1 MQRLLARHALPDHMD
16 CAAPPE
22 HHEFQGPRQQIT
34 RIPDGKPNP
43 FYARHAARIAELREQ
58 FAQGTGH
65 ARNITAAEKEW
76 EGISKRSRAV
86 LLFWAGYDVEGIALA
101 VERAWRELPPLER
114 TAVGEAIREL
124 QNDLRTVFAL
134 TL

>member
-1 MQRLLARHALPDHMD
+1 MD
-16 CAAPPE
+16 RDEPPE
-22 HHEFQGPRQQIT
+22 HQEFHGPRQQAT

-43 FYARHAARIAELREQ
+43 FYASHAARLAELRDE
-58 FAQGTGH
+58 FAKGTSHG
-65 ARNITAAEKEW
+65 RNITAAEKEW
-76 EGISKRSRAV
+76 EGISKRSRAM
-86 LLFWAGYDVEGIALA
+86 LLFWAGYDVNGIAFA

>member
-1 MQRLLARHALPDHMD
+1 MHRDES
-16 CAAPPE
+16 PE
-22 HHEFQGPRQQIT
+22 HHETDGPPKHTTHIAN
-34 RIPDGKPNP
+34 GVPNP
-43 FYARHAARIAELREQ
+43 FYARHAARLAELREE
-58 FAQGTGH
+58 FAQGTGS
-65 ARNITAAEKEW
+65 ARNITAAEREW
-76 EGISKRSRAV
+76 EGISKRSRAM
-86 LLFWAGYDVEGIALA
+86 LLFWAGYDVNGIAHA

>member
-1 MQRLLARHALPDHMD
+1 M
-16 CAAPPE
+16 
-22 HHEFQGPRQQIT
+22 
-34 RIPDGKPNP
+34 
-43 FYARHAARIAELREQ
+43 
-58 FAQGTGH
+58 
-65 ARNITAAEKEW
+65 
-76 EGISKRSRAV
+76 
-86 LLFWAGYDVEGIALA
+86 LLFWAGYDVNSIAFA

>member
-1 MQRLLARHALPDHMD
+1 MD
-16 CAAPPE
+16 PAEPSE
-22 HHEFQGPRQQIT
+22 HHEFHGPRQPLPH
-34 RIPDGKPNP
+34 IPDGKPNP
-43 FYARHAARIAELREQ
+43 FYARHAARIAELREE

-65 ARNITAAEKEW
+65 GRNVIAAEREW
-76 EGISKRSRAV
+76 EGISKRSRAM
-86 LLFWAGYDVEGIALA
+86 LLFWAGYDVNGIALA